1 MTVTSNIHIGLA
13 GWSNATY
20 AVGDRTFNAG
30 NAYVCS
36 TPGTSTAPPTGTG
49 TNIAPGGTSKWNYLS
64 SVDYTDFQSWANAIS
79 STLTQPVIGL
89 VWNDGVI
96 SSSVGVQVLH
106 LTGHTTSN
114 TNTITIKPAP
124 GDGFPTTFQNNPTLA
139 YGDPDQSSG
148 VVFLVPFGGSGNVTY
163 FQIDDNYVTIQAIQF
178 IDITNTSQSTIIGG
192 SGTNCSIAQCIL
204 DGYSQAGGWNL
215 INMTG
220 AGFLLTN
227 TLILDRGF
235 GTNLATVFSSGA
247 GTRVANNSFSLGS
260 GQGTF
265 AALDAGSNS
274 TTASNTATN
283 NIFYGYGDNVVRAT
297 SGIPWATNHNAYTN
311 DSFTSLY
318 GTDTGGSLFS
328 IYVADVFVDRG
339 GDFHLVS
346 GSVCIDA
353 GAADTTDIPSAIDAF
368 GTSRPQGSSWDM
380 GAHELLEGSVI
391 TQDFSLP
398 IAISRSVLRESIS
411 QIEYNLG
418 RSGILISIG
427 SDWRKSSKFDNV
439 LPADFLA
446 SFPSLYDDPFSD
458 DYAEDFGSGSS
469 IFNPSFSI
477 EFRGSVPQ
485 PLRDTSI
492 SLEWKSSPISSAS
505 APIWWGESIQRDAL
519 VSADFKASLP
529 GYSSNPF
536 STDFSQDFGVGS
548 QYRFDPSI
556 SIEFGS
562 TTTAS
567 SLGPIEASAS
577 VRIDRTIQ
585 AASTNF
591 FSRDVINPAEWKG
604 VSNTLADQAMP
615 IEWRSV
621 TALSLSGAAEF
632 TAPVQ
637 ADLAS
642 RIEWISVFSSTDYA
656 ISVEI
661 KGSTNVLPAAQIDWG
676 SPLLSVNASAPVD
689 FAISVRNTVQS
700 GFEIASL
707 IGASFTITC
716 DPHLL
721 LLAERI
727 GIIEPQASRT
737 VIALFP
743 LEVGGTTSASVPS
756 DSVMSLEWRGGMLA
770 DIAISAEIPGSAKAD
785 LQNPQEINVI
795 KSVDY
800 VCGSALGAVTLAL
813 MTGPMDWNHLLMPVS
828 LDQAIPLEIMA
839 TVVADTTVPSN
850 SRVGQRS
857 IGSQLEPDEFERDHE
872 PPA

>member
-30 NAYVCS
+30 NAYVCI

-64 SVDYTDFQSWANAIS
+64 SVDYTDFQSWANAIP
-79 STLTQPVIGL
+79 STLTQPVISL

-96 SSSVGVQVLH
+96 SSGVGVQVLH

-148 VVFLVPFGGSGNVTY
+148 VVFLVPFGGSGNVIY

-178 IDITNTSQSTIIGG
+178 IDINNTSQSTILGG

-247 GTRVANNSFSLGS
+247 GTRVANNTFSLGS

-398 IAISRSVLRESIS
+398 IAISRSALRESIS

-439 LPADFLA
+439 LPTDFLA

-458 DYAEDFGSGSS
+458 DYAEDFGSGSA

-477 EFRGSVPQ
+477 EFRGSIPQ

-492 SLEWKSSPISSAS
+492 SLEWKSSPLSSAS
-505 APIWWGESIQRDAL
+505 TPIWWGESIQRDVL

-567 SLGPIEASAS
+567 SFSPIEASAS

-591 FSRDVINPAEWKG
+591 FSRDVINPAEWNG
-604 VSNTLADQAMP
+604 VSTTLADQAIP
-615 IEWRSV
+615 IDWRSV
-621 TALSLSGAAEF
+621 TALSTPGVAEF

-637 ADLAS
+637 ADGIA
-642 RIEWISVFSSTDYA
+642 RIEWNSVFSSADYVVSA
-656 ISVEI
+656 EV
-661 KGSTNVLPAAQIDWG
+661 KGSTNALPAAQIDWI
-676 SPLLSVNASAPVD
+676 SPLSVNASAPVD
-689 FAISVRNTVQS
+689 FGISVRNTVQLGS
-700 GFEIASL
+700 EIATSIEIDVTL
-707 IGASFTITC
+707 TC

-721 LLAERI
+721 ILADRM
-727 GIIEPQASRT
+727 GLIEPQASRT
-737 VIALFP
+737 ATALFP
-743 LEVGGTTSASVPS
+743 LEVGGTTSAGVPADVIMSV
-756 DSVMSLEWRGGMLA
+756 EWRGGIAADVPVSLVMDRSVAA
-770 DIAISAEIPGSAKAD
+770 DIPM
-785 LQNPQEINVI
+785 QQEAGAARTT
-795 KSVDY
+795 DY
-800 VCGSALGAVTLAL
+800 TIGSALGAVPLIL
-813 MTGPMDWNHLLMPVS
+813 MTSPAEWIQLLIAIS
-828 LDQAIPLEIMA
+828 HDQAIPLEIMA
-839 TVVADTTVPSN
+839 TIAADTTVPSN

-857 IGSQLEPDEFERDHE
+857 IGSTLEPDAWEEDNE
-872 PPA
+872 PC